1 VNTLGTGDGAPD
13 GRVGRDPPGQA
24 RLSQLADEQAALRR
38 VATLVA
44 RGEPPETV
52 FAAVAEEVGQL
63 LRVDLANLF
72 RYEPDRTE
80 TCVAAWG
87 MARKHFPVGSRW
99 PLTGHNLSTLV
110 FESSHP
116 VRVDRYAER
125 SSGALGAPIR
135 EMGIRSAVGA
145 PILVEGSQWG
155 AILAGST
162 MEQPLPADT
171 ESRLA
176 SFTELVATAIAN
188 TNSRT
193 ALGRLAEEQA
203 ALRRVATLVARATPP
218 AHVFAAVAEEVGR
231 VLAVDFTIL
240 VRYDTQETLE
250 VAGTWTRT
258 GAPAPTPVGGRLPL
272 GGRNVT
278 TLVHQTGRPARIDYS
293 DVSGVIGQVASRDWG
308 LRSSV
313 GVPVSAE
320 NRLWGC
326 IVVAFGRLELLPAD
340 TEHRLA
346 GFTELVA
353 TAIASTQARME
364 LCDFAEE
371 QAALRRLATAVARG
385 APPEEVFAAV
395 AAEAGQVIPGAD
407 FALVKRYDA
416 TRVAEAVGGWARA
429 GSRRLAGLLPG
440 LAGQAVSTLVFERNE
455 PARVDDLAGDDGGI
469 ALAAEEHGI
478 RSCVG
483 APISVAGRP
492 WGLMIVASMR
502 QGALPAGA
510 EHRLAGFTELVATA
524 IANAEGQAA
533 LAASRARIVA
543 TADQT
548 RRRIERD
555 LHDGA
560 QQRLVTLALH
570 LREAEAAALPA
581 PGELSAQLARAV
593 AEANGALEDLR
604 ETARGIHPAIL
615 AKGGLRAALKTLA
628 SRSPIPVD
636 LRVAAED
643 RLPEPVEV
651 SAYYVAAE
659 ALTNVARHARAASV
673 SVDVEIAGEVLRVA
687 VRDDGCGGADF
698 SGGTGLVGLKDR
710 VEAIGGRIFL
720 DSPRGAG
727 TSLYVE
733 LPITAANRD
742 VALPVSCGKRR
753 SFLITA
759 APRCLPPIGC
769 SRGR

>member
-1 VNTLGTGDGAPD
+1 VNTLGADAGAPD
-13 GRVGRDPPGQA
+13 GRVGRDPPTQA
-24 RLSQLADEQAALRR
+24 RLGELAEEQAALRR

-44 RGEPPETV
+44 RGEPPEAV
-52 FAAVAEEVGQL
+52 FAAVAEEVGL
-63 LRVDLANLF
+63 L
-72 RYEPDRTE
+72 
-80 TCVAAWG
+80 
-87 MARKHFPVGSRW
+87 
-99 PLTGHNLSTLV
+99 
-110 FESSHP
+110 
-116 VRVDRYAER
+116 
-125 SSGALGAPIR
+125 
-135 EMGIRSAVGA
+135 
-145 PILVEGSQWG
+145 
-155 AILAGST
+155 
-162 MEQPLPADT
+162 
-171 ESRLA
+171 
-176 SFTELVATAIAN
+176 
-188 TNSRT
+188 
-193 ALGRLAEEQA
+193 
-203 ALRRVATLVARATPP
+203 
-218 AHVFAAVAEEVGR
+218 
-231 VLAVDFTIL
+231 LAVDFAIL
-240 VRYDTQETLE
+240 VRYDPEDILE
-250 VAGTWTRT
+250 VVGTWTRT
-258 GAPAPTPVGGRLPL
+258 GAPPPTPVGGRLPL
-272 GGRNVT
+272 GGQNVT
-278 TLVHQTGRPARIDYS
+278 TLVYQAGSPARIDYS

-326 IVVAFGRLELLPAD
+326 IVIAFSGQELLPAD
-340 TEHRLA
+340 TEQRLA

-364 LCDFAEE
+364 LRGFAEE

-395 AAEAGQVIPGAD
+395 AEEAGQVIPGAD
-407 FALVKRYDA
+407 FALVGRYDV
-416 TRVAEAVGGWARA
+416 TRVVEVVGGWARA
-429 GSRRLAGLLPG
+429 GSRGLVGLRAGLG
-440 LAGQAVSTLVFERNE
+440 GQTVSTLVFERNE
-455 PARVDDLAGDDGGI
+455 PARVDHLPGDDSGI
-469 ALAAEEHGI
+469 ALAAREHGI

-492 WGLMIVASMR
+492 WGLMIVASTR
-502 QGALPAGA
+502 PGALQAGA

-570 LREAEAAALPA
+570 LRAAQAAARPA
-581 PGELSAQLARAV
+581 PGELDAQLARAV

-615 AKGGLRAALKTLA
+615 AKGGLGTALKTLA
-628 SRSPIPVD
+628 RRSPIPVD
-636 LRVAAED
+636 LRIAATG

-651 SAYYVAAE
+651 SAYYVSAE
-659 ALTNVARHARAASV
+659 ALTNVARHARASSV
-673 SVDVEIAGEVLRVA
+673 SVDVEVAGEVLRVA
-687 VRDDGCGGADF
+687 VRDDGCGGAGF

-727 TSLYVE
+727 TTLRVE
-733 LPITAANRD
+733 LPITAANGD
-742 VALPVSCGKRR
+742 VTILDVRLTANTCSMNVTPATRPAYPSPCG
-753 SFLITA
+753 SV
-759 APRCLPPIGC
+759 PPIRTEPAIGC
-769 SRGR
+769 SAHGRSGGIGITASIHG

>member
-1 VNTLGTGDGAPD
+1 VNTLGTGAGTPD
-13 GRVGRDPPGQA
+13 GRVGRDPPSQA
-24 RLSQLADEQAALRR
+24 RLNQLADEQAALRR

-44 RGEPPETV
+44 RGEPPEVV

-72 RYEPDRTE
+72 RYEPDRSE
-80 TCVAAWG
+80 TSVAAWG
-87 MARKHFPVGSRW
+87 LARKHFPVGSRW

-110 FESSHP
+110 FETSHP
-116 VRVDRYAER
+116 VRVDHYADS

-145 PILVEGSQWG
+145 PILVEGSLWG

-162 MEQPLPADT
+162 VEQPLPADT

-176 SFTELVATAIAN
+176 SFTEFVATAIAN
-188 TNSRT
+188 TDSRT

-218 AHVFAAVAEEVGR
+218 AQVFAAVAEEVGR

-240 VRYDTQETLE
+240 VRYDTQDTLE
-250 VAGTWTRT
+250 VVGTWTRT

-278 TLVHQTGRPARIDYS
+278 TVVYRTGSPARIDYS

-326 IVVAFGRLELLPAD
+326 IVVAFGRQELLPAD
-340 TEHRLA
+340 T
-346 GFTELVA
+346 
-353 TAIASTQARME
+353 
-364 LCDFAEE
+364 
-371 QAALRRLATAVARG
+371 
-385 APPEEVFAAV
+385 
-395 AAEAGQVIPGAD
+395 
-407 FALVKRYDA
+407 
-416 TRVAEAVGGWARA
+416 
-429 GSRRLAGLLPG
+429 
-440 LAGQAVSTLVFERNE
+440 
-455 PARVDDLAGDDGGI
+455 
-469 ALAAEEHGI
+469 
-478 RSCVG
+478 
-483 APISVAGRP
+483 
-492 WGLMIVASMR
+492 
-502 QGALPAGA
+502 

-560 QQRLVTLALH
+560 QQRLATLALH
-570 LREAEAAALPA
+570 LRAAQAAALPA
-581 PGELSAQLARAV
+581 TGELSAQLARAV

-615 AKGGLRAALKTLA
+615 ARGGLPAALKTLA
-628 SRSPIPVD
+628 GRSPIPVE
-636 LRVAAED
+636 LRVAAEG

-659 ALTNVARHARAASV
+659 ALTNVARHARATSV
-673 SVDVEIAGEVLRVA
+673 SVDVEVAGEVLRVA

-727 TSLYVE
+727 TSLHVD
-733 LPITAANRD
+733 LPITPANGD
-742 VALPVSCGKRR
+742 VALPVRDGIVSR
-753 SFLITA
+753 SRA
-759 APRCLPPIGC
+759 GRSPPRGGAC
-769 SRGR
+769 R